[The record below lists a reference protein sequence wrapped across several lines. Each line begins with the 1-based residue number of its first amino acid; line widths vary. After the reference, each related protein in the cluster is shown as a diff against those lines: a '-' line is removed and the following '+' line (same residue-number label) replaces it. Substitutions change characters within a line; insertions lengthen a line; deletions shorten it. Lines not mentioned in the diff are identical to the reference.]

1 MNKTTQMEKSS
12 RMHKIVK
19 CVRKRL
25 GLSKVRK
32 QASSPLPRQRHLI
45 KPVSTPRSLITFEN
59 SPTRN
64 DPAKWREE
72 IDEACDMFENYRTSK
87 ATVNLGQLRRQAR
100 TYRDELSEMKDEIKL
115 LKKER
120 ETLARALT
128 TTKPT
133 KTRKRPAYGD
143 SRYFLKYEKAT
154 QLKVN
159 VMKQVMSSPSMKS
172 SSNGSD
178 DRDSAY
184 MSAGSS
190 PGKKQTESSTT
201 LIFESGQYMS
211 NGRNTYYIAV

>member
-1 MNKTTQMEKSS
+1 MEKSSSTS

-19 CVRKRL
+19 SVRKRL
-25 GLSKVRK
+25 GLAKAKK
-32 QASSPLPRQRHLI
+32 QSSPLPRRRNLI
-45 KPVSTPRSLITFEN
+45 KPVSTPRLTISFQN

-64 DPAKWREE
+64 DPAKWRAE
-72 IDEACDMFENYRTSK
+72 IDEACDLFENYRLSR
-87 ATVNLGQLRRQAR
+87 ASVNLGELRRQAR
-100 TYRDELSEMKDEIKL
+100 TYREELTEMKDEIKV

-120 ETLARALT
+120 ETLARALE

-133 KTRKRPAYGD
+133 RSRRRPAYGD

-159 VMKQVMSSPSMKS
+159 TSKQVPSSPSTKS
-172 SSNGSD
+172 SSDGD

-184 MSAGSS
+184 LSAGSS
-190 PGKKQTESSTT
+190 PGKKQIESSTT
-201 LIFESGQYMS
+201 FVFESGQYMS